1 MARVIT
7 PTMQWTGDAEADR
20 LISEDPAALLIGFCL
35 DQQVPVEWAF
45 MGPLRIRERLGTVD
59 PTEVAKIDPARVE
72 AAFRT
77 LPALHRYPASM
88 AKRVHALCSR
98 IADDYGGDAS
108 RIWTGASDARDLEKR
123 FAALP
128 GFGPAKARMMVG
140 VVVKQLGVRT
150 AGWEQ
155 VAPDWPTLA
164 DVHTVEEREAYQ
176 TQKRAFKAAMRAA
189 AANNNGATKKP
200 AKRGRR

>member
-1 MARVIT
+1 
-7 PTMQWTGDAEADR
+7 
-20 LISEDPAALLIGFCL
+20 
-35 DQQVPVEWAF
+35 

-59 PTEVAKIDPARVE
+59 PTEIAKIDPAKVE

-77 LPALHRYPASM
+77 PPALHRYPASM
-88 AKRVHALCSR
+88 ARRVHALCSR

-108 RIWTGASDARDLEKR
+108 RIWSEASDAPDLENR

-128 GFGPAKARMMVG
+128 GFGAAKARMMVG
-140 VVVKQLGVRT
+140 VVAKQLGVRT

-176 TQKRAFKAAMRAA
+176 TQKRAFKAAIRAA
-189 AANNNGATKKP
+189 AAKNNGTDKKP
-200 AKRGRR
+200 AKRGRS